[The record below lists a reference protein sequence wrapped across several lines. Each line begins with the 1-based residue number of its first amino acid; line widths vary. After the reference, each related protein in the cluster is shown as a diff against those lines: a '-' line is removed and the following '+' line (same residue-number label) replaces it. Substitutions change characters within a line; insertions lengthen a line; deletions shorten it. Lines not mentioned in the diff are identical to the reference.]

1 LFKRQNNSIK
11 SSEIDPENPDSSV
24 IHKAAD
30 IIRGGGVVVFPT
42 RSIYGMA
49 ANAFDIAAVNRIFRI
64 KKRPSRKPLLLL
76 IKNHDDLLQLVRHVP
91 PSAQKLMD
99 RFWPG
104 RLTIIMDAVDS
115 LPKRLT
121 AGTGRIGIRLTA
133 HPVAKSLIAAVGR
146 PITGTSANLSGKPGC
161 SRVSRLHS
169 AIARKVD
176 MILDAGT
183 LEEGIG
189 STVVEVSDE
198 EVVMLREGSISSEEL
213 RAALS

>member
-1 LFKRQNNSIK
+1 MFKRQNDSIK
-11 SSEIDPENPDSSV
+11 SSEVDPENPDPGV
-24 IHKAAD
+24 ILNAAE

-49 ANAFDIAAVNRIFRI
+49 ANAFDNAAVDRIFRI

-76 IKNHDDLLQLVRHVP
+76 IKNRDDLLQLVRHVP
-91 PSAQKLMD
+91 PPAQKLMD

-104 RLTIIMDAVDS
+104 RLTIIMDAVES

-133 HPVAKSLIAAVGR
+133 HPVAKSLIAAVGS

-161 SRVSRLHS
+161 SQVSRLHS
-169 AIARKVD
+169 AVARKVD
-176 MILDAGT
+176 MILDAGV
-183 LEEGIG
+183 LEEGVG
-189 STVVEVSDE
+189 STVVEVTNE
-198 EVVMLREGSISSEEL
+198 EVLMLREGSISSEEL
-213 RAALS
+213 REALS